1 MIRVHSDKIKDLPIG
16 TVVLVEKSLNSK
28 MLNSEKPIFQIW
40 CKKSKN
46 GLDYLYPNV
55 IKEKKVFS
63 DDCSDLEGATYYVPS
78 KESKY
83 FSDYDTEVSPKDSV
97 ALLSFLSD
105 AFVAVKSKEE
115 CNQLYKIITELTT
128 IVYQNRIETFKD

>member
-1 MIRVHSDKIKDLPIG
+1 MIRVHSDKVKDLPIG
-16 TVVLVEKSLNSK
+16 TVVLVEKSLGSRNRF
-28 MLNSEKPIFQIW
+28 LRFW
-40 CKKSKN
+40 CRKCKN

-55 IKEKKVFS
+55 IKEKQFS
-63 DDCSDLEGATYYVPS
+63 TDDCPDLEDAIYYVPS

-105 AFVAVKSKEE
+105 AFVAVRGKEE
-115 CNQLYKIITELTT
+115 CNQLYKMITELTT
-128 IVYQNRIETFKD
+128 IAYQNRMETFND